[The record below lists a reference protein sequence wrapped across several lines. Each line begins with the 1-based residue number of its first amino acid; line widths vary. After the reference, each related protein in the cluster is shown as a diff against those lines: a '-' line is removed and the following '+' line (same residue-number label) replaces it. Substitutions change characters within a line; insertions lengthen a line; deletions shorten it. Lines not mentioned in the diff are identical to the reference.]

1 MDNLNILPSQRQD
14 NSHLPHP
21 SRFLKKPVA
30 ASSLISGEADYIYNY
45 SNSSTSVPVNSLDT
59 TFTDSKNLNR
69 KHRLS
74 NKNRAKQI
82 LIGHFR
88 KLGESDLADKFALC
102 HSRFAIVTDG
112 KSIRRK
118 IPTFNCSHRL
128 CVHCSYRRAVR
139 IKKRYLASTLA
150 FTKTSGLD
158 KREPVMLTLTQ
169 KVKSEALSD
178 ARKRLAESIKK
189 LLRRKLFS
197 EFFAGGLYSIEATIT
212 ESGDWHVH
220 AHLLA
225 FRRHFLKPEQ
235 LQQLKTEWSQVS
247 KDARNLNLDYRK
259 NQTAEQ
265 VLDEVFKYIFK
276 PADLE
281 RATTN
286 HIKQLLKL
294 KGERMISTF
303 GEFQKFYRENHKS
316 LEIVDDSESETKDL
330 RAGDICDC
338 GCGKELY
345 EIHVSVDELI
355 GILEKDK
362 PIPPPMRFDAYLV
375 SSWLS
380 NGIPQH

>member
-1 MDNLNILPSQRQD
+1 MYNHTTLPLQKQG
-14 NSHLPHP
+14 NYHLPHP
-21 SRFLKKPVA
+21 SRFLKSRESDSSRIEGRSRLYLYNSNNATSKPVN
-30 ASSLISGEADYIYNY
+30 LLE
-45 SNSSTSVPVNSLDT
+45 T

-74 NKNRAKQI
+74 NKDRAKQI

-88 KLGESDLADKFALC
+88 KLGENDLADKFALC
-102 HSRFAIVTDG
+102 HSRFAIITDG
-112 KSIRRK
+112 QSVRRK

-128 CVHCSYRRAVR
+128 CVHCSYRRAAR
-139 IKKRYLASTLA
+139 IKKRYLASALA

-169 KVKSEALSD
+169 KVKSGALSD

-235 LQQLKTEWSQVS
+235 LQQLKNEWAQVS

-259 NQTAEQ
+259 NQTAQQ

-281 RATTN
+281 TATTN

-316 LEIVDDSESETKDL
+316 LEIVDDSETETKDL

-362 PIPPPMRFDAYLV
+362 PIPPPLRFDADLLAY
-375 SSWLS
+375 
-380 NGIPQH
+380 NFR